1 MAEIVIGGDLCPINR
16 NLPLFLAGD
25 AQGIFNDLLPEF
37 HAADLSIVNLECPLI
52 AKPSPIRKS
61 GPVLGAD
68 RAAVIGL
75 SRAGIRVASL
85 ANNHILDHGAAGV
98 LSTLDAC
105 AAAGVATVGAGR
117 DLRQAGEMLLRD
129 AAGVR
134 VGILSYAER
143 EFSIAGRDRAGAN
156 PLELASFFRS
166 IRAHQGAFD
175 YLIVL
180 LHGGLEHY
188 PFPSPRLQDTCRL
201 LVEEGA
207 HAVICQHSHCPGCY
221 EAYRGGHIVYGQGN
235 LIFDRYP
242 DRGEQFYLG
251 YLVKL
256 SLTPGR
262 DARLALIPYR
272 QSDARAGARKMAPP
286 QAASFLGEVEKR
298 SLQLADAALVLQ
310 NWRSIC
316 LKKKNSV
323 FSVLRGHSRV
333 LRYLNR
339 LAPFVD
345 KLYGEQN
352 LLTLHNLVRCESHRE
367 VLETLLCEMQKQQ
380 RKGG

>member
-1 MAEIVIGGDLCPINR
+1 MAEIVIGGDVCPINR
-16 NLPLFLAGD
+16 NLPLFLKGD

-68 RAAVIGL
+68 RAAVTGL
-75 SRAGIRVASL
+75 TSSGIRIANL
-85 ANNHILDHGAAGV
+85 ANNHILDHGPAGV
-98 LSTLDAC
+98 LSTLEAC
-105 AAAGVATVGAGR
+105 AAAGIATVGAGA
-117 DLRQAGEMLLRD
+117 DLRQAGEMLVRN

-143 EFSIAGRDRAGAN
+143 EFSIAGRDSPGAN
-156 PLELASFFRS
+156 PLELAAFFRS
-166 IRAHQGAFD
+166 IRAHRSEFD

-180 LHGGLEHY
+180 VHGGMEHY
-188 PFPSPRLQDTCRL
+188 PLPSPRLQDTCRL

-207 HAVICQHSHCPGCY
+207 HAVICQHSHCPGCC
-221 EAYRGGHIVYGQGN
+221 ESYRGGHIVYGQGN

-242 DRGEQFYLG
+242 DRGEEFYRG

-256 SLTPGR
+256 SLTPGQG
-262 DARLALIPYR
+262 AGLALVPYR
-272 QSDARAGARKMAPP
+272 QSDARAGARRMQPP
-286 QAASFLGEVEKR
+286 EAESFLGEVQKR
-298 SLQLADAALVLQ
+298 SEQVADPACVMQ
-310 NWRSIC
+310 NWQSIC
-316 LKKKNSV
+316 RKKKNSV

-333 LRYLNR
+333 LRCLNR

-352 LLTLHNLVRCESHRE
+352 LLNLHNLVRCESHRE
-367 VLETLLCEMQKQQ
+367 VLETLLAELQKKQG
-380 RKGG
+380 KGG